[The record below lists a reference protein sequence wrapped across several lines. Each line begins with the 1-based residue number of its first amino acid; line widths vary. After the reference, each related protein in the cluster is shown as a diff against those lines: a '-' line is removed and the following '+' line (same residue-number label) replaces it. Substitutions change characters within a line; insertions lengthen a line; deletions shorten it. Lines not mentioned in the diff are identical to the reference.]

1 MIVVCRRCFRRAQ
14 IEMPP
19 IGARLRC
26 TSCNERQVF
35 GTRPRQ
41 RREIGGRVSFE
52 RKAPAAKRQTS
63 ADFDDRLD
71 DLWAAG

>member
-52 RKAPAAKRQTS
+52 RKAPAAKATHVS
-63 ADFDDRLD
+63 FFDDPID